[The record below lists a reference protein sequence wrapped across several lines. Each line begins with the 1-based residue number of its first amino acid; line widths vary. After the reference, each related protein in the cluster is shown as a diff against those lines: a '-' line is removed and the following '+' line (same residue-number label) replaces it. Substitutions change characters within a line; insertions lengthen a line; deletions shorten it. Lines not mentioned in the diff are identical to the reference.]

1 MRKAICYTLAA
12 AMVFSMAACS
22 KKNSDKSSKESSAA
36 VISESSSS
44 AESESLA
51 VNEEKT
57 PVSST
62 QEEEKPSL
70 NGLGIKKDKKPL
82 LAASGDDYDTRGD
95 EEFGGVFLG
104 ISIEEFNA
112 SGFAFGD
119 SVDIKFSNGAK
130 FLDLPYYNG
139 YYVNAGENLLIG
151 YPGYGDIKLAQNYGK
166 DLYIEAGLKEGD
178 TASITLN
185 EKGKY
190 LDIQKAMDISYKDD
204 RDQYPSDIVFANFR
218 NVTVGKLK
226 EGVVYRSASPVDNQ
240 HMRAKYA
247 DALAKE
253 AGVKYDIDLS
263 DNETKLQKHMAKD
276 DFDSPH
282 FLSLYEDGKVI
293 PLAMSMNYFSDDF
306 LNKICLGFRSIAE
319 NEGPYLIHC
328 VEGKDRTGFFLMLL
342 EAFAGASYQEIV
354 DDYMITYDNY
364 FEITKEKDPEKYNV
378 LKERNLDRMIKFVC
392 GDDDSVDITTADL
405 KAYAESFL
413 KKTGLSDE
421 ELVKLAERLVEA
433 GK

>member
-1 MRKAICYTLAA
+1 MKKAICYTLVS
-12 AMVFSMAACS
+12 AMIFSMVAC
-22 KKNSDKSSKESSAA
+22 SSKES
-36 VISESSSS
+36 IKESSSKSSQESSDESFDS
-44 AESESLA
+44 ASAKS
-51 VNEEKT
+51 EKT
-57 PVSST
+57 DANPQISGIVT
-62 QEEEKPSL
+62 RNRK
-70 NGLGIKKDKKPL
+70 GLL
-82 LAASGDDYDTRGD
+82 LGQSEDDLDTRED

-112 SGFAFGD
+112 AGFAFGD
-119 SVDIKFSNGAK
+119 SVDVEFSNGAK
-130 FLDLPYYNG
+130 FTDLPYYNG

-204 RDQYPSDIVFANFR
+204 RDQYPSDVVFANFR

-226 EGVVYRSASPVDNQ
+226 PGVVYRSASPVDNQ

-253 AGVKYDIDLS
+253 AGIKYDIDLS
-263 DNETKLQKHMAKD
+263 DNESKLEKHMAKD
-276 DFDSPH
+276 DFASPH

-293 PLAMSMNYFSDDF
+293 PLAMSMNYFSEDF
-306 LNKICLGFRSIAE
+306 LNKICLGFRAIAE

-342 EAFAGASYQEIV
+342 EAFAGATYQEIV

-392 GDDDSVDITTADL
+392 GDDDSVDITTADI
-405 KAYAESFL
+405 KTYAESFL

-421 ELVKLAERLVEA
+421 ELVKLAERLIDAE
-433 GK
+433 K

>member
-1 MRKAICYTLAA
+1 MRKAICYTLVS
-12 AMVFSMAACS
+12 AMIFTMVACGT
-22 KKNSDKSSKESSAA
+22 KSSSSDASESSVVASLESAKESSASD
-36 VISESSSS
+36 I
-44 AESESLA
+44 
-51 VNEEKT
+51 K
-57 PVSST
+57 VS
-62 QEEEKPSL
+62 
-70 NGLGIKKDKKPL
+70 NLGTKSIKKPL
-82 LAASGDDYDTRGD
+82 LSQSEDDLDTRGD

-112 SGFAFGD
+112 AGFAFGD
-119 SVDIKFSNGAK
+119 SVDVEFSNGAK
-130 FLDLPYYNG
+130 FTDLPYYNG

-166 DLYIEAGLKEGD
+166 DLYVEAGLKEGD
-178 TASITLN
+178 TASVILN

-190 LDIQKAMDISYKDD
+190 LDIQNVMDISYKDD
-204 RDQYPSDIVFANFR
+204 RDQYPSDVVFANFR

-226 EGVVYRSASPVDNQ
+226 PGVVYRSASPVDNQ

-253 AGVKYDIDLS
+253 AGIKYDIDIS
-263 DNETKLQKHMAKD
+263 DNETKLEKHMAKD

-293 PLAMSMNYFSDDF
+293 PLAMNMNYFSEDF
-306 LNKICLGFRSIAE
+306 LNKICLGFRAIAE

-421 ELVKLAERLVEA
+421 KLVKLAERLVEA
-433 GK
+433 